1 MLVVL
6 GLSLGRSAVYS
17 VLSLADKLTKEVPL
31 AQQTTSIN
39 TSATP
44 ERPWLDLAY
53 QLANLVFPLMPVALV
68 FYLMWVW
75 QRPHGGPFRRMGF
88 DLRRPGFDLGVGS
101 LVFAGNLIMG
111 LLFGWLYLRTKRVMP
126 LVVVHSLLDI
136 AAFVGYALLKP
147 HLSWL

>member
-75 QRPHGGPFRRMGF
+75 
-88 DLRRPGFDLGVGS
+88 
-101 LVFAGNLIMG
+101 
-111 LLFGWLYLRTKRVMP
+111 
-126 LVVVHSLLDI
+126 
-136 AAFVGYALLKP
+136 
-147 HLSWL
+147 